1 MKKKKERERAGQ
13 NNACVA
19 GQKETTRGAQSFTT
33 RGGPFGEEKEKKKGC
48 CLFDCVKATSS
59 FMLIP
64 IISEGEGATVAD

>member
-1 MKKKKERERAGQ
+1 MKKKKRERESRSKQ
-13 NNACVA
+13 CV
-19 GQKETTRGAQSFTT
+19 
-33 RGGPFGEEKEKKKGC
+33 RGGTEGDNQRSAIFYNAGRTIWGRKGKKKGC

>member
-33 RGGPFGEEKEKKKGC
+33 RGGPFGEEKEKKKAAV
-48 CLFDCVKATSS
+48 CL
-59 FMLIP
+59 
-64 IISEGEGATVAD
+64 TVLKQHHLLC

>member
-1 MKKKKERERAGQ
+1 MRAWRDRRRQPEERNLLQ
-13 NNACVA
+13 
-19 GQKETTRGAQSFTT
+19 RGADHLGKK
-33 RGGPFGEEKEKKKGC
+33 RKKKGC